1 MSCTYILSARRTPC
15 GTLLGELSSLTAPQL
30 GAVALRAVIADAP
43 DTAEDI
49 EEILMGCVLPAGIGQ
64 APARQAARAA
74 GLSDSVP
81 ATTVNKMCGSGMKTV
96 MQADDAITA
105 GRLSVVAAGGMESMS
120 RAPHIL
126 SVGRRGIRL
135 GNAEVSDH
143 MLIDGLRDAYEDKL
157 MGAYAQDTADNLGFS
172 REEMDIFAIESTL
185 RARAAF
191 ERGDLKEEMAPV
203 TIVVRGKEQT
213 IIRDEQPSKSDIDK
227 IPTLK
232 PAFAKNGTIT
242 AANSS
247 CISDGAAALILS
259 GEEYAHK
266 RKTPPLA
273 RIVAQATHAREP
285 KDFTI
290 APGGAVSKVLSAAG
304 WTAAETDLFEINE
317 AFAVVAMAAMREH
330 DIPHEKVNI
339 HGGAV
344 AVGHPVGAS
353 GARIIVSLLTALQK
367 RGGKRGVASLCIGG
381 GEATAVAVELCQ

>member
-1 MSCTYILSARRTPC
+1 MSKTYILAARRTPC
-15 GTLLGELSSLTAPQL
+15 GTLLGELSSLSAPQL

-43 DTAEDI
+43 DTTDDI

-64 APARQAARAA
+64 APARQAARIA

-105 GRLSVVAAGGMESMS
+105 GRLKVVAAGGMESMS
-120 RAPHIL
+120 RAPHL
-126 SVGRRGIRL
+126 LAGGRRGIRL
-135 GNAEVSDH
+135 GNADVSDH

-172 REEMDIFAIESTL
+172 REEMDAFAIESTL

-191 ERGDLKEEMAPV
+191 ERGDLTEEMAPV
-203 TIVVRGKEQT
+203 TVVIRGKEHK
-213 IIRDEQPSKSDIDK
+213 IIRDEQPPKSDIDK

-247 CISDGAAALILS
+247 CISDGAAALILA
-259 GEEYAHK
+259 GEEYAKKH
-266 RKTPPLA
+266 KTPPIA
-273 RIVAQATHAREP
+273 RIVAQATHARAP

-290 APGGAVSKVLSAAG
+290 APGGAVAKVLASAG
-304 WTAAETDLFEINE
+304 WTVAQTDLFEINE

-367 RGGKRGVASLCIGG
+367 RGGQRGVASLCIGG
-381 GEATAVAVELCQ
+381 GEATAVAVELCR